1 MSAIET
7 LGIALPNLMVEAVV
21 APDDPDHLHL
31 HTWNGRRV
39 TTASRLEHGGASYT
53 PLKLASGVVQLVRFA
68 PPSLPFGS
76 ATALNSSLRDF
87 VSTYARLQP
96 EAANLLLAFV
106 LATWFCDV
114 APVAPVLYLCGPDD
128 AVSTV
133 LRLLGAV
140 CRRAVLLG
148 DIDLGGLATFPNG
161 LGATLLLNQ
170 KSLGRRV
177 RRILLA
183 STQRHFSVLRGVGR
197 LDVYGARAFA
207 CEDFPLE
214 QGGIMVS
221 LTPAQDP
228 PPFLVDTDEQH
239 ISQEFQAK
247 LLRYRMV
254 HYRDVRDCKGDYKAF
269 VPEMRQEART
279 WLAPIC
285 DCPELSESVF
295 EEILRQSREAA
306 GARLADPKCV
316 VTEAA
321 LFFCHKPDTAY
332 FFVGD
337 LAETANLLLKGRH
350 EESNLSAKG
359 AGLILRE
366 LGLHGERVAEGYK
379 VALSDAARQRIHRL
393 AHDFQV
399 ASLQDGMRRCRFCSR
414 EVAASKH
421 VQ

>member
-7 LGIALPNLMVEAVV
+7 LGVALPNLMVEAVV

-39 TTASRLEHGGASYT
+39 TTTSRLEHGGASYT

-76 ATALNSSLRDF
+76 TTALSSSLRDF

-96 EAANLLLAFV
+96 EAANLLVAFV

-114 APVAPVLYLCGPDD
+114 TPVAPVLYLNGPDD

-133 LRLLGAV
+133 LRLLGSV

-148 DIDLGGLATFPNG
+148 DIDLGGLATLPNG

-170 KSLGRRV
+170 KGLGRRM

-183 STQRHFSVLRGVGR
+183 STRRHFSVLRGVGR
-197 LDVYGARAFA
+197 LDVYGARAFS
-207 CEDFPLE
+207 CEDFPVE
-214 QGGIMVS
+214 QGGLMVS

-228 PPFLVDTDEQH
+228 PPFLVDADEQH

-254 HYRDVRDCKGDYKAF
+254 HYRDVRDCKGDYKTL

-279 WLAPIC
+279 WLAPID
-285 DCPELSESVF
+285 DCLELSRAVF
-295 EEILRQSREAA
+295 EEILRQSQEAA
-306 GARLADPKCV
+306 GARFIDPKCL

-321 LFFCHKPDTAY
+321 LFFCHKPDTAH
-332 FFVGD
+332 FFVGE
-337 LAETANLLLKGRH
+337 LAETVNLLLQGRH

-359 AGLILRE
+359 AGMILRE

-379 VALSDAARQRIHRL
+379 VALTDAVRLRIHRL

-399 ASLQDGMRRCRFCSR
+399 ASVQDGVRRCRFCTGKTP
-414 EVAASKH
+414 ASK
-421 VQ
+421 QIQ